1 MPKLYALSHY
11 STWIK
16 EMRTLNNV
24 NIALTEAL
32 HETVKV
38 AFCHS
43 NKVDFVPQMCF
54 QDDQQLLV
62 KMREATLQYLALN
75 ELGPWGNKIYEPFDV
90 PGEV

>member
-1 MPKLYALSHY
+1 LKWALEEQRLGSNWRQKGHFDMPKLYALSHY

-54 QDDQQLLV
+54 
-62 KMREATLQYLALN
+62 
-75 ELGPWGNKIYEPFDV
+75 
-90 PGEV
+90 